1 MRCDNIF
8 REDGAVGFTTGEG
21 KNMVKL
27 TAAEQRVIA
36 LVSLA
41 KTNKEIAV
49 ALGISPATVKRHM
62 ENILGKLQ
70 LKNRVA
76 AAIYALRS
84 IGCARGADPSCP
96 LEIGQ
101 ERNSFNGEKWAV

>member
-1 MRCDNIF
+1 MRCDKIF
-8 REDGAVGFTTGEG
+8 REQGAAKFMTGNG
-21 KNMVKL
+21 KNMMKL

-41 KTNKEIAV
+41 KTNKEIAA

-84 IGCARGADPSCP
+84 IGCARGADPDCP
-96 LEIGQ
+96 LEIRQ
-101 ERNSFNGEKWAV
+101 EENNFTGEKWAV